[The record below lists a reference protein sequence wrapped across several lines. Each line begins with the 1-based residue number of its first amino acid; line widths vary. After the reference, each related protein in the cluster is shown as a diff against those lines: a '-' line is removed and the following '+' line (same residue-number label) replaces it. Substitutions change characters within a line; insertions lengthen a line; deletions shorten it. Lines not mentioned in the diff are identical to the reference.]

1 MAKLS
6 PRITSFPKG
15 TPVEVKQQM
24 LSKRATEIMLLT
36 KLELEE
42 VLASGELPRNEY
54 NSEIHQRIY
63 YEQINPAQ
71 LDFDATY
78 IEHAKVE
85 KKRRAGELP
94 R

>member
-15 TPVEVKQQM
+15 TPQEVKQQM

-36 KLELEE
+36 KLELEDA
-42 VLASGELPRNEY
+42 LASGELPRNEY
-54 NSEIHQRIY
+54 NSEINQRIY
-63 YEQINPAQ
+63 YEQLNPAQ

-78 IEHAKVE
+78 IAHAVIE
-85 KKRRAGELP
+85 KERREGKRAR
-94 R
+94 